1 MKDDGRT
8 ASQSDV
14 AWIYKLVLG
23 REHENEDRLT
33 ERAGRPVAKLLG
45 DFFQSREFTSSVSE
59 PLAAGVPIEETRG
72 DLPPGLADWIKAT
85 LALEPASM
93 SALGNVDSWSALY
106 SVLFS
111 DPLFSDAVNTAGRIF
126 DVDALRLLST
136 MAEEPERFMRVG
148 AIDEIMAG
156 GVRGWSVNPRT
167 PDRMSTAE
175 LWVDDAFIAAAPAD
189 RFRRDVQDRFGG
201 QGRAGFF
208 IETPHGLP
216 EDRAHRLEVR
226 DGPSG
231 RVLQRLE
238 RAARPA
244 SPTSAQ
250 QLKAELEAV
259 RGALAKIEARL
270 AAEDRNDFYDPQA
283 YSAYYEAA
291 YRQTSPAHPVAR
303 SDDPTVTVAVDVEG
317 ADPVAMEEA
326 LLALAAQVGG
336 VRWKLAILGAAPD
349 QRPFLQGVGQRIEWA
364 TGRGLKAS
372 DAGLFVEDAKAF
384 LEAVDD
390 DGTVVFAPADG
401 VCAPDALVRLVAA
414 MRPDGVVAA
423 YADEDYFEDAD
434 GSAGEA
440 AHLDPLFKPAFDPDL
455 LAQSPYVGRLTAF
468 RGAVLRKVGL
478 SAAAGRLAPQDAL
491 LRAGLA
497 PDDVGHVERVL
508 FSRRVSLRR
517 QDAEQTDL
525 WLGCVKRAYEG
536 AGGITVERL
545 EDRLGVGLA
554 GAVSVRRET
563 HGSAAVIIPTKDS
576 LDLLRPCVESI
587 ERHRD
592 ANRTRIE
599 IVIVDHQSQDPATLA
614 YLDQLQA
621 RGAARVL
628 PFSGPFNWALMNN
641 LAAAEVEAD
650 VLVFLNNDTVVI
662 SPDWIDVLCG
672 EATRPE
678 IGVVGAR
685 LLYRDGAIQHA
696 GFVWRE
702 GVPGFL
708 IHDGVGAPGADGGY
722 MGRHAL
728 AHACIAVTGACM
740 AVETRKFKELGG
752 FDSAAFPVE
761 GNDVDLCLRA
771 WSRNYRVLYAPA
783 ATLYHLESV
792 SRGFSRDG
800 EKRKTAARANAKL
813 ISRWGRDVQRDRWF
827 NGHFS
832 RDGRPFHRLRPPR

>member
-336 VRWKLAILGAAPD
+336 VRWKRRRRRIGA
-349 QRPFLQGVGQRIEWA
+349 QRFQEGDRRHDAFAGTQDGAVFRRPSAHHGGRVVGQARI
-364 TGRGLKAS
+364 G
-372 DAGLFVEDAKAF
+372 
-384 LEAVDD
+384 
-390 DGTVVFAPADG
+390 
-401 VCAPDALVRLVAA
+401 
-414 MRPDGVVAA
+414 
-423 YADEDYFEDAD
+423 
-434 GSAGEA
+434 
-440 AHLDPLFKPAFDPDL
+440 
-455 LAQSPYVGRLTAF
+455 
-468 RGAVLRKVGL
+468 
-478 SAAAGRLAPQDAL
+478 
-491 LRAGLA
+491 
-497 PDDVGHVERVL
+497 
-508 FSRRVSLRR
+508 
-517 QDAEQTDL
+517 
-525 WLGCVKRAYEG
+525 
-536 AGGITVERL
+536 
-545 EDRLGVGLA
+545 
-554 GAVSVRRET
+554 
-563 HGSAAVIIPTKDS
+563 
-576 LDLLRPCVESI
+576 
-587 ERHRD
+587 
-592 ANRTRIE
+592 
-599 IVIVDHQSQDPATLA
+599 
-614 YLDQLQA
+614 
-621 RGAARVL
+621 
-628 PFSGPFNWALMNN
+628 
-641 LAAAEVEAD
+641 
-650 VLVFLNNDTVVI
+650 
-662 SPDWIDVLCG
+662 
-672 EATRPE
+672 
-678 IGVVGAR
+678 GAR
-685 LLYRDGAIQHA
+685 QIGDQQDQGRRRPQQ
-696 GFVWRE
+696 GFQ
-702 GVPGFL
+702 
-708 IHDGVGAPGADGGY
+708 DGAPGWATRTGKARRIHTRPLVCGGSAEAKA
-722 MGRHAL
+722 G
-728 AHACIAVTGACM
+728 GAM
-740 AVETRKFKELGG
+740 
-752 FDSAAFPVE
+752 
-761 GNDVDLCLRA
+761 
-771 WSRNYRVLYAPA
+771 
-783 ATLYHLESV
+783 
-792 SRGFSRDG
+792 
-800 EKRKTAARANAKL
+800 
-813 ISRWGRDVQRDRWF
+813 IS
-827 NGHFS
+827 
-832 RDGRPFHRLRPPR
+832 